1 MFLAAALILLGIA
14 CCVVSTYATINPI
27 SMSFKGQVKY
37 IMVALF
43 VIVQISVFF
52 LAMTKHH
59 IEREA
64 PQHYLLVSRISNL
77 LMIVSIVSTIT
88 FFNMNKHIVNA
99 HSESVKELFNI
110 IPYVK
115 NLAFYD
121 WLVNV
126 TTNMI
131 FTWSVCVLL
140 DVMAIKLP
148 PVGFDLLASIK
159 HKRRQHSLLGMI
171 LAILMYKPKTLIE
184 SKYKELYALQELT
197 QEVNTELTHELTQ
210 ELVQEL
216 TPQLVQEV
224 STEKEST
231 KKEECANS
239 ANPNVL
245 TLKKGLTHLENKVKR
260 HISERYENGDTVN
273 VKEIRD
279 KFNLTIRQW
288 ADIREKLS
296 ILSAKGTKT
305 LVSMSRKEEVISG

>member
-1 MFLAAALILLGIA
+1 MKRINIFLATALILLGVA

-148 PVGFDLLASIK
+148 PVGFDLLAGIK

-184 SKYKELYALQELT
+184 SKYKELYELQELA
-197 QEVNTELTHELTQ
+197 QKVNPVLTHEL
-210 ELVQEL
+210 
-216 TPQLVQEV
+216 VQEV
-224 STEKEST
+224 KTELESP
-231 KKEECANS
+231 KKAECVNS
-239 ANPNVL
+239 ANSNVL

-260 HISERYENGDTVN
+260 YISERYENGDTVN

-288 ADIREKLS
+288 ADIRDNLS
-296 ILSAKGTKT
+296 ILSTKGTKT
-305 LVSMSRKEEVISG
+305 LVAVKQKEEVISG